1 MMDAK
6 KILMVDDDDLVQIA
20 VSELLRTRGYD
31 VTTASS
37 GFDALKI
44 LADQRFDLF
53 LLDVIMPGMSGLE
66 LCYKIREMDELVDVP
81 VIMLTAKSADEDRRA
96 GMDAGANVF
105 LPKPISPDRLLQLV
119 DQVLKG

>member
-1 MMDAK
+1 MDAK